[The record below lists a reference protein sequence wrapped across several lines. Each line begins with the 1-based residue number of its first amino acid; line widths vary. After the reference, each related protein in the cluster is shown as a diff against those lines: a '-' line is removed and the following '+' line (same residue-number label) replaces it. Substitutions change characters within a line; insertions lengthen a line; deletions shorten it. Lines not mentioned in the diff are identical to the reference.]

1 MNVRTRDG
9 DTTTAR
15 LHVVTGKGG
24 TGKTTLA
31 AALAL
36 HLASDGGNVLLMEVE
51 GRQGIAEVFGCEP
64 LPYEERL
71 ISDLEPAWGSVH
83 ALAVDAEQALL
94 EYLEMFYGIRRAGHA
109 LTRFGVVDFAT
120 TVAPGMRDVLLT
132 GKAVE
137 AVRRRKHPRRRTRWL
152 GEDESPTTR
161 HEDFTYDAV
170 VLDGPPT
177 GRIAQFLNVN
187 AEVAGLAK
195 VGPIRNHADRVMRVI
210 RSPETAVHVVS
221 TLEEMPVQECID
233 GIAEIRAADIRVGT
247 VMLNM
252 IREPLVPPAERSAL
266 AAGEVDL
273 DDLTL
278 GLETAGV
285 GDPWRA
291 AKSLAAELT
300 GHARRLAVEDELRR
314 RISALSLPT
323 VSLPLLV
330 DGVDREAVF
339 ALSTQLAGQGG
350 P

>member
-1 MNVRTRDG
+1 VNARTRDG
-9 DTTTAR
+9 DLTTAR

-36 HLASDGGNVLLMEVE
+36 HLADQGGNVLLMEVE
-51 GRQGIAEVFGCEP
+51 GRQGIAEVFDCEP

-71 ISDLEPAWGSVH
+71 ISDLGPSGGRVH

-137 AVRRRKHPRRRTRWL
+137 AVRRRKHPRRRSRWL
-152 GEDESPTTR
+152 GEDESPAAQ
-161 HEDFTYDAV
+161 HEDFAYDAV

-210 RSPETAVHVVS
+210 RSAETAVHFVS

-233 GIAEIRAADIRVGT
+233 GISEIRAADIPVGG
-247 VMLNM
+247 VLLNM
-252 IREPLVPPAERSAL
+252 TRDPLVPRVELTAL

-273 DDLTL
+273 EDLTR
-278 GLETAGV
+278 GLEAAGI

-300 GHARRLAVEDELRR
+300 GHARRLEVENELRR
-314 RISALSLPT
+314 RISTLHLPT
-323 VSLPLLV
+323 VNLPLLV
-330 DGVDREAVF
+330 DGVDAEAVVT
-339 ALSTQLAGQGG
+339 LSTMLAAEGG
-350 P
+350 R